1 MNQGWGRFND
11 DEDAVVVAV
20 AEPIEGHAA
29 LKRPPY
35 CVSNKQGTE
44 CGRAHQDNQGRQ
56 VAKRRMFVRLKLE
69 NLPFFRA
76 EEFTVLRLDSVEAL
90 SSSAHVQLKI
100 DEHVITK
107 SHPR

>member
-1 MNQGWGRFND
+1 MNERSSRLD
-11 DEDAVVVAV
+11 DDRDLIVVAV
-20 AEPIEGHAA
+20 DEPVEGHWA

-35 CVSNKQGTE
+35 CVSNKQGAE

-76 EEFTVLRLDSVEAL
+76 EEFTVMDIVEAL
-90 SSSAHVQLKI
+90 SSSAHVQLEI
-100 DEHVITK
+100 AEHVITK
-107 SHPR
+107 SHCR

>member
-1 MNQGWGRFND
+1 MNERSSRLD
-11 DEDAVVVAV
+11 DDGDAVVVAV
-20 AEPIEGHAA
+20 DEPVEGHGA

-69 NLPFFRA
+69 NLPF
-76 EEFTVLRLDSVEAL
+76 LRGSCRGVGWN
-90 SSSAHVQLKI
+90 
-100 DEHVITK
+100 
-107 SHPR
+107 